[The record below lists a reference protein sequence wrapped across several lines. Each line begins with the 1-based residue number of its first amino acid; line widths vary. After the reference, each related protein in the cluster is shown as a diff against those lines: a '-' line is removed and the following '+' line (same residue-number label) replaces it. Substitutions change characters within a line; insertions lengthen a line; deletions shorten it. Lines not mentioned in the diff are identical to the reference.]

1 MGGWGKPLYQPPMPL
16 NYPKQASLPIHHA
29 PDLHPKQPLL
39 PPPTHTPLAHR
50 VKKSLPLPP
59 PRPPPPKRRRLQ
71 VVVVV
76 VAVGSRVKNGKMLS
90 C

>member
-1 MGGWGKPLYQPPMPL
+1 MPL
-16 NYPKQASLPIHHA
+16 TYTLNSH
-29 PDLHPKQPLL
+29 
-39 PPPTHTPLAHR
+39 
-50 VKKSLPLPP
+50 SSPP
-59 PRPPPPKRRRLQ
+59 PRTHLWHTVLKRACPSPPLGPPPPKRRRLQ